1 MKRTHLSGA
10 HGTFT
15 NIDHLLGNKDNFSK
29 SQKMGKKKE
38 AVFFDTIKLEI
49 NMKSEKQKTIT
60 LNVKS
65 NQIKKK
71 LNAWLKEEY
80 KN

>member
-1 MKRTHLSGA
+1 
-10 HGTFT
+10 
-15 NIDHLLGNKDNFSK
+15 
-29 SQKMGKKKE
+29 
-38 AVFFDTIKLEI
+38 
-49 NMKSEKQKTIT
+49 MKSEKQKTIT

-65 NQIKKK
+65 NQIKKT